1 MFKTDGQAWS
11 LWTGERA
18 RRNIQDSTAARRPAD
33 ARLKTVRPACA
44 GLQPP
49 VTDADMSQSLLL
61 ARRFAPLFWCQ
72 FFAALNDNLLKNA
85 LAMFV
90 LFKIGGEGGAS
101 LVTLATATLMAPYF
115 FLSALGG
122 ELADKFDKG
131 IVTRRLKLAEIGA
144 AAVAVAGFNA
154 NSVEALFF
162 ALFLFGVLG
171 ALFSPAKYGILP

>member
-1 MFKTDGQAWS
+1 MSASQA
-11 LWTGERA
+11 A
-18 RRNIQDSTAARRPAD
+18 TAASRPVG
-33 ARLKTVRPACA
+33 ARPTTSQPASA
-44 GLQPP
+44 GRKPSE
-49 VTDADMSQSLLL
+49 TGAAMSQSLLL

-90 LFKIGGEGGAS
+90 LFRIGGEGGAS

-131 IVTRRLKLAEIGA
+131 EVTRRLKLAEIGA
-144 AAVAVAGFNA
+144 AAIAIAGFYA
-154 NSVEALFF
+154 GLHPDAVLRALPLRR
-162 ALFLFGVLG
+162 ARRTVQPGEIRDAAGL
-171 ALFSPAKYGILP
+171 PAP